1 MVISGRNEAKYLEK
15 VKNVKNVLSICQIFV
30 ASTFIT
36 RTCET
41 SPGGQ
46 GGVGR
51 ICIFELPPTYNFSEL
66 SIELT
71 QGHARK
77 VVTLLVAKNRRKRK
91 FGGGG
96 ASESVVGRR
105 GRGPG
110 T

>member
-30 ASTFIT
+30 ASTFIM

-41 SPGGQ
+41 SPAGQ
-46 GGVGR
+46 GGVGT
-51 ICIFELPPTYNFSEL
+51 ICILEPPLTMQSYNFSEL

-71 QGHARK
+71 QGHARR
-77 VVTLLVAKNRRKRK
+77 VVTPLVAKNRRKRK

-96 ASESVVGRR
+96 ASESVVGR
-105 GRGPG
+105 
-110 T
+110 